1 VYNIFS
7 YTYMHSLVLISY
19 LIFHCSAVDHLKLNF
34 IIIPC
39 QFNVVY
45 CMTLIIREDER
56 WKMKAICFF
65 KMPRTTY
72 PVTRRHIP
80 EYRNP

>member
-7 YTYMHSLVLISY
+7 YTYVHLLVLIY
-19 LIFHCSAVDHLKLNF
+19 LIFRCSAVDHLKLNF

-39 QFNVVY
+39 QFNVVC
-45 CMTLIIREDER
+45 CMKLIIREDER
-56 WKMKAICFF
+56 WKMKAIRFF
-65 KMPRTTY
+65 GVSRTTY
-72 PVTRRHIP
+72 PVTRRLVP